1 MWIRLI
7 AIWLS
12 VSANVLAQLDFEKD
26 PINYSRSTPTDPVQ
40 QLADRLD
47 NDQVQLQW
55 NNSNGYLASLLNELK
70 IPQSSQTLVFSK
82 TSLQVSRISP
92 RTPRAIYFN
101 DDIYVGWV
109 QRSDMIE
116 ISAADSALGATF
128 YSLNSSRE
136 TKPVIKRETSR
147 CLQCHGSTHTRRIP
161 GHIVRSVY
169 PDKSGQPVFRMGTHL
184 SSPDSPFSERFGG
197 WYVTGQHGESKHM
210 GNAWVTDPDE
220 SETLGQEHSFNVS
233 QLKKFVSTKPYLTP
247 HSDLL
252 ALLVLQHQ
260 VHVHNVLTAAN
271 HSGMLTERDAL
282 VMNRALEREPDYE
295 SDSTKRRYAS
305 AADKVVK
312 ALLCA
317 DESPLPESLSGTSD
331 FQTEFQ
337 AKGPFDAK
345 GRSLRQL
352 QAGPRLFRYPC
363 SFLIYSKPFAHLH
376 PEVKRQVQGK
386 LLSVLSSPELAVP
399 DFPGLTPELRAE
411 VLQILQATDALPLAP
426 GAQPSK

>member
-1 MWIRLI
+1 MLFRIV
-7 AIWLS
+7 AIWLC
-12 VSANVLAQLDFEKD
+12 VVAKAAAQLDFEKD
-26 PINYSRSTPTDPVQ
+26 PINYSRTTPTDPVQ
-40 QLADRLD
+40 QLADKLKDGQVKLER
-47 NDQVQLQW
+47 NDA
-55 NNSNGYLASLLNELK
+55 NGYLESLLASLN

-101 DDIYVGWV
+101 DDVYVGWV
-109 QRSDMIE
+109 QQSDIIE

-128 YSLNSSRE
+128 YSLNTSPSN
-136 TKPVIKRETSR
+136 TPVIKRETSR

-169 PDKSGQPVFRMGTHL
+169 PDKTGLPVFRMGTHI
-184 SSPDSPFSERFGG
+184 SSPDSPFAQRFGG
-197 WYVTGQHGESKHM
+197 WYVTGQHGDAKHM
-210 GNAWVTDPDE
+210 GNAWVVDANE
-220 SETLGQEHSFNVS
+220 SETLDQQHSFNLS
-233 QLKKFVSTKPYLTP
+233 QLTEFVNTKPYLTP

-271 HSGMLTERDAL
+271 HSGMLTERDAV
-282 VMNRALEREPDYE
+282 VMNRALERDADYE

-305 AADKVVK
+305 AAEKVVK

-317 DESPLPESLSGTSD
+317 DEVALPESMSGTSR

-337 AKGPFDAK
+337 SKGPFDLK

-363 SFLIYSKPFAHLH
+363 SFLIYSQPFADLH
-376 PEVKRQVQGK
+376 PQVKRRVQAR
-386 LLSVLSSPELAVP
+386 LLNVLSSSALEVP
-399 DFPGLTPELRAE
+399 DFPSLTPELRAE
-411 VLQILQATDALPLAP
+411 TLQILQATGTLP
-426 GAQPSK
+426 PSPNTPPPN